1 MVPCEVVFCLFARTA
16 WNQVRCLQVQFD
28 RVDELYVHLDL
39 HAIEKGQFLT
49 YMIALADSPLQTAR
63 KPTMP
68 CFRVYEL
75 LIQLT
80 C

>member
-1 MVPCEVVFCLFARTA
+1 MVPCEVVFCLFVRTA

-28 RVDELYVHLDL
+28 RVDEVYVHLHL
-39 HAIEKGQFLT
+39 HAIEKGQFLL
-49 YMIALADSPLQTAR
+49 YLIALAGSPLQTAW